1 MKRKKFLGALR
12 RDVVNISAN
21 PSRFI
26 TDISLKKKRRDI
38 TFDPWNVISLFLLI
52 KGDPDQTVFLSFI
65 VVCGFYDFLWRIR
78 KKYWTLISTEFR
90 YIGYIR
96 KNWISTML
104 IN

>member
-12 RDVVNISAN
+12 HDVVNISAN
-21 PSRFI
+21 PRFI
-26 TDISLKKKRRDI
+26 IDISLKKKRRDI

-96 KNWISTML
+96 KNWITTML